1 MPERTLLRANSE
13 KDRERCP
20 YAVEYR
26 YVEVAEHFK
35 PIYYAIQAGSRALQ
49 AHLNN

>member
-1 MPERTLLRANSE
+1 MPERTLLRGNSE

-35 PIYYAIQAGSRALQ
+35 PIYYANAGSRALQ
-49 AHLNN
+49 ALLNN